1 MNVSGAGRGRTGT
14 MIDEIYERLYGGTGE
29 IVAEVT
35 EPVADEEVIEE
46 KEAEKQFIE
55 EIEEQE
61 FPIQFA
67 EPPIEFNMQ
76 LSEIQES
83 TEYPVTPI
91 DFSALSF
98 AVVAGVG
105 IYMARKKH

>member
-1 MNVSGAGRGRTGT
+1 

-46 KEAEKQFIE
+46 
-55 EIEEQE
+55 IEEQE
-61 FPIQFA
+61 FPIQFS

-83 TEYPVTPI
+83 TEHPVVPI

-98 AVVAGVG
+98 TALAGVG
-105 IYMARKKH
+105 IYFARKKY

>member
-1 MNVSGAGRGRTGT
+1 MT
-14 MIDEIYERLYGGTGE
+14 DEIYERLYGGTGE

-35 EPVADEEVIEE
+35 KPVADEEVIEE

-83 TEYPVTPI
+83 TEHPVAPI

-98 AVVAGVG
+98 TALAGVG
-105 IYMARKKH
+105 IYFARKKY

>member
-1 MNVSGAGRGRTGT
+1 MT
-14 MIDEIYERLYGGTGE
+14 DEIYERLYGGTG
-29 IVAEVT
+29 

-76 LSEIQES
+76 L
-83 TEYPVTPI
+83 
-91 DFSALSF
+91 
-98 AVVAGVG
+98 
-105 IYMARKKH
+105 

>member
-1 MNVSGAGRGRTGT
+1 MT
-14 MIDEIYERLYGGTGE
+14 DEIYERLYGGTGE

-35 EPVADEEVIEE
+35 EPVADEEV

-83 TEYPVTPI
+83 TEHPVAPI

-98 AVVAGVG
+98 TALAGVG
-105 IYMARKKH
+105 IYFARKKY